1 LSERFQT
8 ISQQLGV
15 ALLVLLMGVALYNDL
30 TRPLG

>member
-15 ALLVLLMGVALYNDL
+15 ALLVLLMGVALFNDI
-30 TRPLG
+30 TRQFG

>member
-15 ALLVLLMGVALYNDL
+15 ALLVLLMGVALFNDI
-30 TRPLG
+30 TRQLG